1 MVNPAAINS
10 GIFIITAQKGD
21 LMAGYYDEILEE
33 IRELADAGEH
43 EEALY
48 MIRKELKM
56 PYVPSDFEKA
66 IRSLAR
72 DIKAAMNEKKEP
84 KEASLS
90 SLLAGLRG
98 NEASQLA
105 SATQLIQRNL
115 RDCLEEIK
123 YFLSHHPCPEAAA
136 LIMEAIGEQEI
147 REEFTLVTDTMTAEF
162 YGDSIVPV
170 AESPGFLKA
179 LTCLK
184 EWLENDNPSMMEM
197 CRTVLIREV
206 YMFLPLTYDEEE
218 GEDLA
223 LRVTQQVSSLLDEG
237 RTYQEI
243 LTKLKN

>member
-1 MVNPAAINS
+1 
-10 GIFIITAQKGD
+10 
-21 LMAGYYDEILEE
+21 MAGYYDETLEE
-33 IRELADAGEH
+33 IRNLMEEGEY

-56 PYVPSDFEKA
+56 PYVPSDFEKS

-90 SLLAGLRG
+90 SLLEGLRG
-98 NEASQLA
+98 NEAQQLA
-105 SATQLIQRNL
+105 AATQLSQRNL
-115 RDCLEEIK
+115 RDCVDEIG

-136 LIMEAIGEQEI
+136 LIMEALGEQEI
-147 REEFTLVTDTMTAEF
+147 REKFTLVTDTMTAEF

-170 AESPGFLKA
+170 AQSTGFLKA
-179 LTCLK
+179 LECLK
-184 EWLENDNPSMMEM
+184 DWLENDNPSMLEM

-206 YMFLPLTYDEEE
+206 YMFLPLSYEEEE

-223 LRVTQQVSSLLDEG
+223 LRVAQQVSSLMDEG
-237 RTYQEI
+237 RTYEEI